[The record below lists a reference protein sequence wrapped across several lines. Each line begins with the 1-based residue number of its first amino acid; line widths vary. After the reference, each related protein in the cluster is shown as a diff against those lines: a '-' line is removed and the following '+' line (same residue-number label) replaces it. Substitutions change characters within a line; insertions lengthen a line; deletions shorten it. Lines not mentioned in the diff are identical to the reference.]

1 MSIKGMSYYEELD
14 AEGKLGVIHEM
25 LAELSNELYDSE
37 NVSCLDSLIETLAGS
52 LKFNEYSRKL
62 LAGAVV

>member
-1 MSIKGMSYYEELD
+1 MSINGMSYYEELD
-14 AEGKLGVIHEM
+14 ADGKIGVIHDA
-25 LAELSNELYDSE
+25 LSELSNELYDTE

-62 LAGAVV
+62 LMGAGA